1 MGDVL
6 KEGELKSIVIRFS
19 CSSSEVLIVQT
30 LADKKVDALKQFIVL
45 PKERYHQVYIRNE
58 RGPKNFY
65 KRKKGR
71 REENLRPEKEI

>member
-45 PKERYHQVYIRNE
+45 PKERDQKMNRDE
-58 RGPKNFY
+58 RGGKN
-65 KRKKGR
+65 
-71 REENLRPEKEI
+71 